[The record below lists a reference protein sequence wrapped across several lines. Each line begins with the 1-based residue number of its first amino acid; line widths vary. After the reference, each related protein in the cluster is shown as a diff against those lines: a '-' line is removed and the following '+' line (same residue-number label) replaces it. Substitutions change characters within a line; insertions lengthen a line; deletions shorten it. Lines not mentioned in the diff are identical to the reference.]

1 MENKEL
7 IIHMVNGDEYHIKES
22 ENFNKMLHC
31 DINEVNN
38 RMTSGKFDYAI
49 ISNRS
54 GHDITYLSR
63 CAIKKVKQVSIAI
76 KNVSSIDYVE
86 E

>member
-1 MENKEL
+1 MKEL
-7 IIHMVNGDEYHIKES
+7 IIRMANGDEYHIKES

-31 DINEVNN
+31 DINELNN

-54 GHDITYLSR
+54 GHDITHVSR
-63 CAIKKVKQVSIAI
+63 FAIKKVKQVSIAI
-76 KNVSSIDYVE
+76 KNVSSIDLVE